1 MKKVL
6 FIACF
11 TVNCCFAQTEK
22 KVLFTPESFIQLV
35 RQYHPVVKQANIQ
48 VQKAE
53 ADILS
58 SKGGFDPTIEVN
70 AENKTFDGKNYY
82 FHTNP
87 EIKIPTPIG
96 LDVKA
101 GLEENGGQFLS
112 SESSAGRS
120 SYAGIDVA
128 LAKGM
133 LMDKRRAALQQSK
146 IFGKQSEQE
155 RLKIVNDILFDAYV
169 SYWQWAGAYQLYNIY
184 SKYFQIANDRLRLT
198 RIAYTN
204 GDRAL
209 IDTIEAYTQVQNFDL
224 LQTDALIKLNTAK
237 FDISNFL
244 WLQNDSAYLLPQQ
257 FVPDTIQ
264 FQMTQTVASLE
275 QLITLS
281 NANNPSLRSYDFK
294 LQALEVERKL
304 KFQNLLPVLNLKYN
318 LLNKDYYVFK
328 GLNNSLLENNYKWG
342 IDFKLPIFIREGRGE
357 YRKAKLKIA
366 ETNLELN
373 STLWEI
379 ENKIKN
385 YYTETNLLQQQ
396 ITTAKKAYGN
406 FDALLKIETLRF
418 ANGESS
424 LFLVNSRENKLIE
437 ILQKQVELTIKYFK
451 AKYAIDWA
459 SGSLR

>member
-11 TVNCCFAQTEK
+11 AVNCCFAQTEK

-35 RQYHPVVKQANIQ
+35 RQYHPIVKQANIQ

-184 SKYFQIANDRLRLT
+184 TKYSQIANDRLRLT

-209 IDTIEAYTQVQNFDL
+209 IDTIEAYTQVQNFEL
-224 LQTDALIKLNTAK
+224 LQTDALIKLNTSK

-264 FQMTQTVASLE
+264 FQMTQTAASLE
-275 QLITLS
+275 QLITQS
-281 NANNPSLRSYDFK
+281 NANNPTLRSYDFK

-304 KFQNLLPVLNLKYN
+304 KFQNMLPVLNLKYN

-373 STLWEI
+373 AKRWEI

-396 ITTAKKAYGN
+396 ITTTKKAYGN
-406 FDALLKIETLRF
+406 YNALLKAENLRF

>member
-1 MKKVL
+1 
-6 FIACF
+6 
-11 TVNCCFAQTEK
+11 
-22 KVLFTPESFIQLV
+22 
-35 RQYHPVVKQANIQ
+35 
-48 VQKAE
+48 
-53 ADILS
+53 
-58 SKGGFDPTIEVN
+58 
-70 AENKTFDGKNYY
+70 
-82 FHTNP
+82 
-87 EIKIPTPIG
+87 
-96 LDVKA
+96 
-101 GLEENGGQFLS
+101 
-112 SESSAGRS
+112 
-120 SYAGIDVA
+120 
-128 LAKGM
+128 
-133 LMDKRRAALQQSK
+133 
-146 IFGKQSEQE
+146 
-155 RLKIVNDILFDAYV
+155 
-169 SYWQWAGAYQLYNIY
+169 LYNIY
-184 SKYFQIANDRLRLT
+184 TKYFQIANDRLRLT

-209 IDTIEAYTQVQNFDL
+209 VDTIEAYTQVQNFEL

-244 WLQNDSAYLLPQQ
+244 WLKNDSAYLLPQQ

-264 FQMTQTVASLE
+264 FQMAQPVATLE
-275 QLITLS
+275 QLITQS
-281 NANNPSLRSYDFK
+281 NNNNPSLRSYDFK

-342 IDFKLPIFIREGRGE
+342 IDFKMPIFIREGRGE
-357 YRKAKLKIA
+357 YKKSKLKIA
-366 ETNLELN
+366 ETNLEL
-373 STLWEI
+373 SAKRWEI

-396 ITTAKKAYGN
+396 ITIAKKAYSN
-406 FDALLKIETLRF
+406 YNVLLKTESLRF

>member
-1 MKKVL
+1 
-6 FIACF
+6 
-11 TVNCCFAQTEK
+11 
-22 KVLFTPESFIQLV
+22 
-35 RQYHPVVKQANIQ
+35 
-48 VQKAE
+48 
-53 ADILS
+53 
-58 SKGGFDPTIEVN
+58 
-70 AENKTFDGKNYY
+70 
-82 FHTNP
+82 
-87 EIKIPTPIG
+87 
-96 LDVKA
+96 
-101 GLEENGGQFLS
+101 
-112 SESSAGRS
+112 
-120 SYAGIDVA
+120 
-128 LAKGM
+128 
-133 LMDKRRAALQQSK
+133 
-146 IFGKQSEQE
+146 
-155 RLKIVNDILFDAYV
+155 
-169 SYWQWAGAYQLYNIY
+169 
-184 SKYFQIANDRLRLT
+184 
-198 RIAYTN
+198 
-204 GDRAL
+204 
-209 IDTIEAYTQVQNFDL
+209 L

-244 WLQNDSAYLLPQQ
+244 WLQNDSAYFLPQQ

-264 FQMTQTVASLE
+264 FQMTQSVAALE
-275 QLITLS
+275 QLITQS

-366 ETNLELN
+366 ETNLEL
-373 STLWEI
+373 SAKRWEI

-406 FDALLKIETLRF
+406 YDALLKTETLRF

>member
-11 TVNCCFAQTEK
+11 AVNCCFAQTDK
-22 KVLFTPESFIQLV
+22 KVLFTPESFIDLV
-35 RQYHPVVKQANIQ
+35 KQYHPVVKQANIQ

-128 LAKGM
+128 LGKGM
-133 LMDKRRAALQQSK
+133 WIDKRRAALQQSK

-184 SKYFQIANDRLRLT
+184 TKYFQVKPSISYWDQPKP
-198 RIAYTN
+198 
-204 GDRAL
+204 D
-209 IDTIEAYTQVQNFDL
+209 QQN
-224 LQTDALIKLNTAK
+224 
-237 FDISNFL
+237 
-244 WLQNDSAYLLPQQ
+244 
-257 FVPDTIQ
+257 
-264 FQMTQTVASLE
+264 
-275 QLITLS
+275 
-281 NANNPSLRSYDFK
+281 
-294 LQALEVERKL
+294 
-304 KFQNLLPVLNLKYN
+304 NLH
-318 LLNKDYYVFK
+318 
-328 GLNNSLLENNYKWG
+328 E
-342 IDFKLPIFIREGRGE
+342 
-357 YRKAKLKIA
+357 
-366 ETNLELN
+366 
-373 STLWEI
+373 
-379 ENKIKN
+379 
-385 YYTETNLLQQQ
+385 
-396 ITTAKKAYGN
+396 
-406 FDALLKIETLRF
+406 
-418 ANGESS
+418 
-424 LFLVNSRENKLIE
+424 
-437 ILQKQVELTIKYFK
+437 
-451 AKYAIDWA
+451 
-459 SGSLR
+459 

>member
-11 TVNCCFAQTEK
+11 VVNCCFAQTDK

-58 SKGGFDPTIEVN
+58 SKGGFDPTIEMN

-82 FHTNP
+82 FNTNP

-112 SESSAGRS
+112 SESSVGRS

-169 SYWQWAGAYQLYNIY
+169 SYWQWAGAHQLYNIY
-184 SKYFQIANDRLRLT
+184 TKYFQIANDRLRLT

-209 IDTIEAYTQVQNFDL
+209 VDTIEAYTQVQNFEL

-264 FQMTQTVASLE
+264 FQMTQSVAALE
-275 QLITLS
+275 QLITQS

-366 ETNLELN
+366 ETNL
-373 STLWEI
+373 
-379 ENKIKN
+379 
-385 YYTETNLLQQQ
+385 
-396 ITTAKKAYGN
+396 
-406 FDALLKIETLRF
+406 
-418 ANGESS
+418 
-424 LFLVNSRENKLIE
+424 
-437 ILQKQVELTIKYFK
+437 
-451 AKYAIDWA
+451 
-459 SGSLR
+459 